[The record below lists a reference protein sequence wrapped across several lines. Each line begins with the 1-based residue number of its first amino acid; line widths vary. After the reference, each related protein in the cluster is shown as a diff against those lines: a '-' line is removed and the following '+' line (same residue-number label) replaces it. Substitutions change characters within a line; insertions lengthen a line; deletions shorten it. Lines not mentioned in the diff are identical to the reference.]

1 MGSTPN
7 PFKIVIVSNRG
18 PFSFSLK
25 DGETVAKRGDGG
37 LVTAISSVAR
47 EYDILW
53 ISCALSRSDAQWLTR
68 VGDGV
73 QTVEEMQIRLTTP
86 DPAQYRGYYNVI
98 SNPLLWFVQH
108 QLQDA
113 PRFPMIDRNTW
124 QAWSQGYAGVNRQ
137 LAETVAASLQGVTGP
152 IIVMVQDYHL
162 YLVPRF
168 LRELLGDRVYIHFF
182 SHIPWPGPDGWHVLP
197 SRMRLE
203 LITALLHADRIGF
216 QTERDTRR
224 FLQTCV
230 ANLPQV
236 RVTRPWRQILHLG
249 REINAAPYP
258 ISVDIEALQRQL
270 ESVEVRE
277 QVTRVRA
284 MRGDHKLILRVDRV
298 EPSKNILRGLVAYR
312 TFLNAYPEYRGK
324 VYLLCLL
331 VPSRTEVA
339 EYRDYLRDIT
349 ALVGE
354 INATLG
360 DGEWEPVRV
369 LLGNHYLRALA
380 ALSEYDVLMVN
391 PLADGM
397 NLVAKEGAVLNRRD
411 GVLIL
416 SEEAGAAEELGE
428 HALLVSPFD
437 VYGTREAIHEALNMP
452 QEERHA
458 RATALAAQVR
468 ANDIHDWFSRQMG
481 DITQD
486 IGLPA
491 SVAAAAR

>member
-1 MGSTPN
+1 MAPMMWPGCWHGSPISSRGPRPPESGTEENDGMDSTPS

-47 EYDILW
+47 EYDVLW
-53 ISCALSRSDAQWLTR
+53 ISCALSRSDAQWLAR
-68 VGDGV
+68 VGDGG

-137 LAETVAASLQGVTGP
+137 IAATVARSLHGVTGP

-162 YLVPRF
+162 YLVPRY

-182 SHIPWPGPDGWHVLP
+182 SHIPWPGPDGWHILP
-197 SRMRLE
+197 SKMRLE
-203 LITALLHADRIGF
+203 LLTALLHADRVGF

-230 ANLPQV
+230 ANLPEV

-258 ISVDIEALQRQL
+258 ISVD
-270 ESVEVRE
+270 
-277 QVTRVRA
+277 
-284 MRGDHKLILRVDRV
+284 
-298 EPSKNILRGLVAYR
+298 
-312 TFLNAYPEYRGK
+312 
-324 VYLLCLL
+324 
-331 VPSRTEVA
+331 
-339 EYRDYLRDIT
+339 
-349 ALVGE
+349 
-354 INATLG
+354 
-360 DGEWEPVRV
+360 
-369 LLGNHYLRALA
+369 
-380 ALSEYDVLMVN
+380 
-391 PLADGM
+391 
-397 NLVAKEGAVLNRRD
+397 
-411 GVLIL
+411 
-416 SEEAGAAEELGE
+416 
-428 HALLVSPFD
+428 
-437 VYGTREAIHEALNMP
+437 
-452 QEERHA
+452 
-458 RATALAAQVR
+458 
-468 ANDIHDWFSRQMG
+468 
-481 DITQD
+481 
-486 IGLPA
+486 
-491 SVAAAAR
+491 